1 MIPVLPAI
9 ALGAAV
15 LVADNV
21 PTLNVTPSCRASADG
36 ILGVKEDIETCI
48 RTENEARNQAAQLWS
63 QFPPADRTSCTNLTT
78 MGGTYTE
85 LLTCLEM
92 KRDARR
98 LPASDLGTVGLGG
111 AQPQLSPGMR

>member
-36 ILGVKEDIETCI
+36 ILGVKQDIETCI
-48 RTENEARNQAAQLWS
+48 RSENEARSQVAQQWS
-63 QFPPADRTSCTNLTT
+63 QFSTSDRTSCTSLTT
-78 MGGTYTE
+78 MGGTGGTYTE

-92 KRDARR
+92 KRDARK
-98 LPASDLGTVGLGG
+98 LPKDNSGGTVGLGT
-111 AQPQLSPGMR
+111 R

>member
-15 LVADNV
+15 LVADTV

-36 ILGVKEDIETCI
+36 ILGVKEDIETCM
-48 RTENEARNQAAQLWS
+48 RSENEARDQAAKQWN
-63 QFPPADRTSCTNLTT
+63 QFPPGDRTSCTTLTT
-78 MGGTYTE
+78 LGGTGGTYTE

-92 KRDARR
+92 KRDVRK
-98 LPASDLGTVGLGG
+98 LPKDSGGTVGLGT
-111 AQPQLSPGMR
+111 R